1 MLMLEQ
7 EEGLKSMTSV
17 STLKKIRRKSK
28 LILMK
33 VKMRKNKY
41 QSGNQERK
49 QKNREKSMKAEAGS
63 LRSVKLI
70 SL

>member
-1 MLMLEQ
+1 
-7 EEGLKSMTSV
+7 
-17 STLKKIRRKSK
+17 
-28 LILMK
+28 MK

-49 QKNREKSMKAEAGS
+49 QKNREKSMKAEAAS